1 MIDSRGALVATLF
14 LIACGSSPDN
24 GPRADVR
31 TELHGLGLDGRLAAS
46 DSAVYVQND
55 EGVQVFSSQSE
66 GLRQVLDQGYRAC
79 PWPSYASPSER
90 VNDVKITYGA
100 DSAYISRP
108 FCGLWSVSLQ
118 DPSKV
123 TPIVRVTGASQEDR
137 AGAWG
142 DGTLRRVSPFKIAAA
157 PDGDGLLVCLGGD
170 VGEDVQ
176 LWSATRDG
184 KPGEM
189 VAKVDGDCTEIVRD
203 DSGAFLSVSNGVY
216 RWDRSSRAMTR
227 IATLSTAAGAESLQA
242 TAAHL
247 FYLEGDQIMRVG
259 RDGKGLTR
267 IERDPADSA
276 SLTRFIAD
284 DRNLYVATQAKVVRI
299 PQDGGQTETMVV
311 AASESRVATE
321 NGFVKA
327 GEDLWFVLNQWEG
340 KGEQKPY
347 LARVPK

>member
-1 MIDSRGALVATLF
+1 
-14 LIACGSSPDN
+14 
-24 GPRADVR
+24 
-31 TELHGLGLDGRLAAS
+31 
-46 DSAVYVQND
+46 
-55 EGVQVFSSQSE
+55 
-66 GLRQVLDQGYRAC
+66 
-79 PWPSYASPSER
+79 
-90 VNDVKITYGA
+90 
-100 DSAYISRP
+100 
-108 FCGLWSVSLQ
+108 
-118 DPSKV
+118 
-123 TPIVRVTGASQEDR
+123 
-137 AGAWG
+137 
-142 DGTLRRVSPFKIAAA
+142 
-157 PDGDGLLVCLGGD
+157 
-170 VGEDVQ
+170 
-176 LWSATRDG
+176 
-184 KPGEM
+184 M

-311 AASESRVATE
+311 AAPESRVATE